1 LASAVRAR
9 VAAATRD
16 PKYSAAVAGL
26 LTGYAAR
33 LQQAS
38 GLFIHAE
45 NGPHAW
51 GRGNG
56 FAAFGLIE
64 ALTHLP
70 ESWPARPQ
78 VLEIYRRH
86 MRGLAERQAADGSW
100 REVVDEPGSYREFTA
115 TAMIATAMA
124 RGLRL
129 GWLDAS
135 FRPVVERAWRAV
147 AVRIGED
154 GSLVDVCTGTGA
166 GRDATRQYYL
176 NRAAVFGPDD
186 RGGAMGLTAALEIA
200 SRK

>member
-1 LASAVRAR
+1 M
-9 VAAATRD
+9 AA
-16 PKYSAAVAGL
+16 L

-33 LQQAS
+33 LQQPS

-45 NGPHAW
+45 SGPHAW

-70 ESWPARPQ
+70 ASWPARAQ
-78 VLEIYRRH
+78 VLDDLSAGQ
-86 MRGLAERQAADGSW
+86 MRGLAERQAADGAW
-100 REVVDEPGSYREFTA
+100 REVIDEPGSYREFTA
-115 TAMIATAMA
+115 TAMIVTAMA

-147 AVRIGED
+147 AVRIAED
-154 GSLVDVCTGTGA
+154 GDLVDVCTGTGA
-166 GRDATRQYYL
+166 GRDATRDYYL
-176 NRAAVFGPDD
+176 TRPAIFGRRRSWWGDGPDRRARD
-186 RGGAMGLTAALEIA
+186 GDPQVT
-200 SRK
+200 